1 MTEGKSPGRVWH
13 TRTAPGASG
22 GASGSTG
29 PLPHLHPGPQGQS
42 PAKGRQGH
50 LEDHSSPHSGRTSRA
65 RPGFPGQRTGHPAAL
80 PVCRP
85 GEVGVHHQL
94 GRGGSPCPLG
104 GCSAA
109 SPGSVPLTL
118 TLVLGSRLAVSINSC
133 FHQDLSADRVLPI
146 SSPGCTY
153 PSRLEVGREP
163 AVLGL
168 GAGAGTLTWG
178 AGGCHP
184 PCARLHPEA
193 PMLRAT
199 L

>member
-1 MTEGKSPGRVWH
+1 MEGKSPGRVWH

-22 GASGSTG
+22 GGVWEHGATPTSPPGTPGAVSSQRQTGS
-29 PLPHLHPGPQGQS
+29 PGGSLQPSLRENIQGE
-42 PAKGRQGH
+42 A
-50 LEDHSSPHSGRTSRA
+50 
-65 RPGFPGQRTGHPAAL
+65 GFSWTKD
-80 PVCRP
+80 
-85 GEVGVHHQL
+85 
-94 GRGGSPCPLG
+94 GSPCSPARVPSRG
-104 GCSAA
+104 GRGTAPIRAWGVPMSPGSCSAA

-133 FHQDLSADRVLPI
+133 FHQDLSADSVLPI

-184 PCARLHPEA
+184 PCARLRPEA